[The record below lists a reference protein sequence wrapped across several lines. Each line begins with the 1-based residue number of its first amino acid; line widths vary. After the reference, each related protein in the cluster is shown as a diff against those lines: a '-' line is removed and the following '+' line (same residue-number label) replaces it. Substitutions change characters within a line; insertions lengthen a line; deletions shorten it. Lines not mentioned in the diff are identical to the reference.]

1 MAVVAAN
8 QIPRAA
14 AKPVGTVMAKSG
26 TDADTGRD
34 ITISEPQRTGRSN
47 WQRG

>member
-1 MAVVAAN
+1 MAVVVAN

-14 AKPVGTVMAKSG
+14 AKPVGIVMARSG

-47 WQRG
+47 